1 MNIKEMHYAFKL
13 GMNKLDSN
21 QNRNILI
28 PEVDFLFN
36 HALSLYVN
44 NIFFPRNVKLYGFEN
59 SQRSIDN
66 IRTLVVSNEV
76 IPVADKIVKLPEQCW
91 HFVKAFGKAKRGNC
105 VKDIRLFFQ
114 QHDDLFQENSVY
126 KSDFD
131 WETLNFTYTSQG
143 LKLEYSGFEVE
154 DIKLTYI
161 KLPVYMHNAED
172 YDPEGYINL
181 KDKTLLTGHQNCELP
196 DDSCKDIVD
205 IAIFLATG
213 AIQDN
218 LYASIKEK
226 LTFNQTT

>member
-36 HALSLYVN
+36 QALTLYVN
-44 NIFFPRNVKLYGFEN
+44 NIFFPRDTRLPGFEN

-66 IRTLVVSNEV
+66 IRTLVISNE
-76 IPVADKIVKLPEQCW
+76 ILPVNNKIVKLPDTCW
-91 HFVKAFGKAKRGNC
+91 HFIKAYGRAKRGNC

-143 LKLEYSGFEVE
+143 LELEYSGFEVE
-154 DIKLTYI
+154 NVRLTYV
-161 KLPVYMHNAED
+161 KVPTYMHNAED
-172 YDPEGYINL
+172 YDPEGYKNL
-181 KDKTLLTGHQNCELP
+181 KNGALLTGHQNCELP

-213 AIQDN
+213 AIQDSV
-218 LYASIKEK
+218 YSSIKEK